1 MSVCHNNQLCVY
13 ICCRLSVLMIVLFC
27 LFVPVLTYLKEVL
40 QAELKSGLHAVFIS
54 GALSDQSVVFLCIM
68 CLRLT
73 ISVKLNLFKST

>member
-1 MSVCHNNQLCVY
+1 
-13 ICCRLSVLMIVLFC
+13 MIFLFC
-27 LFVPVLTYLKEVL
+27 FVYLFVPVLTCLKEVL

-73 ISVKLNLFKST
+73 ISVKLNLFKSTC